1 MELVTSVIGS
11 KAPRD
16 GAVLSIAFGLQGGD
30 ALAQVLHAD
39 HATRQTAT
47 SKNTDLDLGHI
58 EPTAM
63 FGRVVELH
71 PLQKPPGLCWCVSFI
86 QGRGRMR
93 IQGILHDANVFGV
106 RIDRIDQPL
115 DAVGVVDLGAVLG
128 HLHMTPARKRLNEE
142 KQIGGAQ
149 ALIRVIHPLWLPG
162 SIDSGGRT
170 SASGATSF
178 SSKQTVG

>member
-11 KAPRD
+11 EAPRD
-16 GAVLSIAFGLQGGD
+16 GAVPSIALGLQGGD

-47 SKNTDLDLGHI
+47 SKNTDLDLGHS

-71 PLQKPPGLCWCVSFI
+71 PLQKPPGLCWRVSFI

-93 IQGILHDANVFGV
+93 IQGILHEANVFGM
-106 RIDRIDQPL
+106 RID
-115 DAVGVVDLGAVLG
+115 
-128 HLHMTPARKRLNEE
+128 K
-142 KQIGGAQ
+142 
-149 ALIRVIHPLWLPG
+149 
-162 SIDSGGRT
+162 ST
-170 SASGATSF
+170 SHWMQWA
-178 SSKQTVG
+178 